1 MPDSIK
7 PEQFVGELALI
18 ETQVSIL
25 VEKYKDVLKTNEEL
39 QTRIGVLS
47 RENEYYKLKV
57 NELEEELERLKS
69 SFNQES
75 FLSSLDFTDREKLK
89 EKISELIARLDY
101 HLADI

>member
-1 MPDSIK
+1 
-7 PEQFVGELALI
+7 
-18 ETQVSIL
+18 
-25 VEKYKDVLKTNEEL
+25 
-39 QTRIGVLS
+39 
-47 RENEYYKLKV
+47 LKV